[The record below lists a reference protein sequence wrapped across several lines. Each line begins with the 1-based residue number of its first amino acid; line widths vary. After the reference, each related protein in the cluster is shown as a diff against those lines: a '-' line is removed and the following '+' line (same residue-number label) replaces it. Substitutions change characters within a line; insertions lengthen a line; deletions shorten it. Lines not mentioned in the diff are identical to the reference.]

1 MKKILSPGKSLKLTK
16 IILFL
21 TEGLIC
27 TFFQMIT
34 FTMLFRRCPTL
45 WKSTLK
51 MATLLGQSKIDNV
64 DSTLFK
70 VVNFNADVHNVS
82 SRLTW
87 RCQTSRRHIN
97 LKRTWKWRWNACWVK
112 TPLIYISRN
121 KAQISPQVIAFT
133 YEYLSE
139 SFPEGCWQV
148 INCIFA
154 FVKLAILFAM
164 SLEIISAKSSSI
176 VFAFFCFVGRTRSI
190 SNYLFACSSSFC
202 AVDGLPFIVSMFT
215 FILCFPYKCLL
226 CLGWKPRSFLYSF
239 YFPSFI
245 ISHVLLDNYDHH
257 FEYFHHH

>member
-21 TEGLIC
+21 TEGLIS

-51 MATLLGQSKIDNV
+51 MATLFGQSKIDNV
-64 DSTLFK
+64 DSTLFN

-97 LKRTWKWRWNACWVK
+97 LKTTWKWRWNACWVK

-121 KAQISPQVIAFT
+121 KAQISPQAIAFT

-139 SFPEGCWQV
+139 SFHEGCWQV

-154 FVKLAILFAM
+154 FVKLAILFAI

-176 VFAFFCFVGRTRSI
+176 VFAFFLLCWKDQVYFKLFV
-190 SNYLFACSSSFC
+190 
-202 AVDGLPFIVSMFT
+202 
-215 FILCFPYKCLL
+215 CLL
-226 CLGWKPRSFLYSF
+226 FFLLCCRRSPIYSL
-239 YFPSFI
+239 
-245 ISHVLLDNYDHH
+245 HVYVYPLLPI
-257 FEYFHHH
+257 